1 MYEIKSE
8 KFNGP
13 LDLLLQLIEG
23 EKLKITEI
31 SIAQVTDQF
40 LAYIEKMEEKNPEE
54 LADFLFVA
62 ARLLLLKSKA
72 ILPEVDDEGEL
83 DDLEKQLK
91 LYKEFVEASK
101 KINALILEKRFTF
114 SRERPPLKT
123 DVEFSP
129 PPVCV
134 GGPELK
140 MTAMQAAMLAVL
152 RRLDPLVKI
161 PRQIME
167 RTISLQQ
174 KILEIK
180 DFLARQTKFG
190 FRSLIESAKSKTE
203 VIMNFLALLEL
214 VRQRH
219 LKLKQVKNFE
229 DIMIEKI

>member
-23 EKLKITEI
+23 EKLEITEI

-72 ILPEVDDEGEL
+72 ILPEIDEEGDL

-114 SRERPPLKT
+114 SRERPPVKT

-129 PPVCV
+129 PS
-134 GGPELK
+134 ELK
-140 MTAMQAAMLAVL
+140 MPVMQVAMLAVL

-180 DFLARQTKFG
+180 DFLAKQTKFG
-190 FRSLIESAKSKTE
+190 FRSLIESAKTKTE

-214 VRQRH
+214 VKQRH
-219 LKLKQVKNFE
+219 LKLKQTKNFD
-229 DIMIEKI
+229 DIMIEKL

>member
-23 EKLKITEI
+23 EKLEITEI
-31 SIAQVTDQF
+31 AIAQVTDQF
-40 LAYIEKMEEKNPEE
+40 LVYIEKMEEKNPEE

-72 ILPEVDDEGEL
+72 ILPEVDEEGEL

-101 KINALILEKRFTF
+101 KINAMILEKRFTF
-114 SRERPPLKT
+114 SRERPPIKT

-129 PPVCV
+129 PP
-134 GGPELK
+134 ELK
-140 MTAMQAAMLAVL
+140 TTAMQAAMLAVL

-167 RTISLQQ
+167 RTISMQQ
-174 KILEIK
+174 KILDIK

-190 FRSLIESAKSKTE
+190 FRSLVESAKSKTE

-214 VRQRH
+214 VKQRH
-219 LKLKQVKNFE
+219 LKLKQSKNFE
-229 DIMIEKI
+229 DIMIEKV

>member
-23 EKLKITEI
+23 EKLEITEI

-72 ILPEVDDEGEL
+72 ILPEIDEEGDL

-114 SRERPPLKT
+114 SRERPPFKT

-129 PPVCV
+129 PP
-134 GGPELK
+134 ELK
-140 MTAMQAAMLAVL
+140 TLVMQAAMLAVL

-180 DFLARQTKFG
+180 DFLAKQTKFG
-190 FRSLIESAKSKTE
+190 FRSLIESAKTKTE

-214 VRQRH
+214 VKQRH
-219 LKLKQVKNFE
+219 LKLKQTKNFD
-229 DIMIEKI
+229 DIMIEKL

>member
-23 EKLKITEI
+23 EKLEITEI

-72 ILPEVDDEGEL
+72 ILPEIDEEGDL

-114 SRERPPLKT
+114 SRERPPFKT

-129 PPVCV
+129 PP
-134 GGPELK
+134 ELK
-140 MTAMQAAMLAVL
+140 LSAMQESMLAIL

-174 KILEIK
+174 KISEIK
-180 DFLARQTKFG
+180 DFLTRQAKFG
-190 FRSLIESAKSKTE
+190 FRSLVESAKTKTE

-214 VRQRH
+214 VKQRH
-219 LKLKQVKNFE
+219 LKLKQTKNFD
-229 DIMIEKI
+229 DIMIEKL

>member
-23 EKLKITEI
+23 QKLEITEI

-40 LAYIEKMEEKNPEE
+40 LLYIEKMEEKNPEE

-72 ILPEVDDEGEL
+72 ILPEVDAEGEL

-101 KINALILEKRFTF
+101 KINELILEKRFTF
-114 SRERPPLKT
+114 SRERAPFKT

-129 PPVCV
+129 PP
-134 GGPELK
+134 ELK
-140 MTAMQAAMLAVL
+140 TTTMQTTMLAVL

-174 KILEIK
+174 KISEIK
-180 DFLARQTKFG
+180 DFLAKQTKFG
-190 FRSLIESAKSKTE
+190 FRSMIESATSKTE

-214 VRQRH
+214 VKQRH
-219 LKLKQVKNFE
+219 LKLKQIKNFD
-229 DIMIEKI
+229 DIMVEKV

>member
-23 EKLKITEI
+23 EKLEITEI

-72 ILPEVDDEGEL
+72 ILPEIDEEGDL

-114 SRERPPLKT
+114 SRERPPFKT

-129 PPVCV
+129 PP
-134 GGPELK
+134 ELK
-140 MTAMQAAMLAVL
+140 LSAMQESMLAIL

-167 RTISLQQ
+167 RTISLRQ
-174 KILEIK
+174 KISEIK
-180 DFLARQTKFG
+180 DFLTRQAKFG
-190 FRSLIESAKSKTE
+190 FRSLVESAKTKTE

-214 VRQRH
+214 VKQRH
-219 LKLKQVKNFE
+219 LKLKQTKNFD
-229 DIMIEKI
+229 DILIEKL

>member
-1 MYEIKSE
+1 
-8 KFNGP
+8 
-13 LDLLLQLIEG
+13 
-23 EKLKITEI
+23 
-31 SIAQVTDQF
+31 
-40 LAYIEKMEEKNPEE
+40 MEEKDPEE
-54 LADFLFVA
+54 LADFLSVA

-72 ILPEVDDEGEL
+72 ILPEMDEEGEL

-101 KINALILEKRFTF
+101 KINAMILEKRFTF
-114 SRERPPLKT
+114 SRERPPMKT

-129 PPVCV
+129 PL
-134 GGPELK
+134 ELK
-140 MTAMQAAMLAVL
+140 VSIMQASMLAVL

-174 KILEIK
+174 KILDIK

-190 FRSLIESAKSKTE
+190 FRSLVESAKTKTE

-214 VRQRH
+214 VKQRH
-219 LKLKQVKNFE
+219 LKLKQSKNFE

>member
-23 EKLKITEI
+23 ETLEITEI

-40 LAYIEKMEEKNPEE
+40 LSYIEKMEEKNPEE

-114 SRERPPLKT
+114 SRERPPFKT

-129 PPVCV
+129 PP
-134 GGPELK
+134 ELK
-140 MTAMQAAMLAVL
+140 LSAMQESMLAIL

-167 RTISLQQ
+167 RTISLRQ
-174 KILEIK
+174 KISEIK
-180 DFLARQTKFG
+180 DFLTRQAKFG
-190 FRSLIESAKSKTE
+190 FRSLVESAKTKTE

-214 VRQRH
+214 VKQRH
-219 LKLKQVKNFE
+219 LKLKQTKNFD
-229 DIMIEKI
+229 DILIEKL

>member
-23 EKLKITEI
+23 EKLEITEI
-31 SIAQVTDQF
+31 AIAQVTDQF
-40 LAYIEKMEEKNPEE
+40 LSYIEKMEEKNPEE
-54 LADFLFVA
+54 LTDFLFVA

-72 ILPEVDDEGEL
+72 ILPEVDEEGEL

-101 KINALILEKRFTF
+101 KINAMILEKRFTF
-114 SRERPPLKT
+114 SRERPPFKT

-129 PPVCV
+129 PP
-134 GGPELK
+134 ELK
-140 MTAMQAAMLAVL
+140 IGAMQTAMLAVL

-174 KILEIK
+174 KILDIK

-190 FRSLIESAKSKTE
+190 FRSLVESAKSKTE

-214 VRQRH
+214 VKQRH
-219 LKLKQVKNFE
+219 LKLKQTKNFD
-229 DIMIEKI
+229 DIVVEKI